1 MTIAYD
7 IIAATV
13 TATMVGNEF
22 AVSAFAHPQ
31 LERLD
36 DQAHAH
42 AASLF
47 ADVLGKRMPFWY
59 FVSLLLMVGALF
71 EHRPMTSGPGLFIL
85 SAVILWAAVIAM
97 TVAVLVPINNRIAK
111 LNPGHPY
118 EGWRSDRVRWDRLHR
133 IRVALLLVALILLL
147 IGLFQAQTVPVF

>member
-7 IIAATV
+7 IITATI

-22 AVSAFAHPQ
+22 AVAAFAHPQ
-31 LERLD
+31 LGRLED
-36 DQAHAH
+36 RAHAH

-59 FVSLLLMVGALF
+59 FISLLLMVGAIF

-85 SAVILWAAVIAM
+85 CAAILWAVVIAM

-111 LNPGHPY
+111 LNPEDPY
-118 EGWRSDRVRWDRLHR
+118 EGWRNDRARWDRLHR
-133 IRVALLLVALILLL
+133 IRVALLLVSVFLLL